1 MLAFF
6 YLLCGLRN
14 HFNSSLLADE
24 QFEEKYRRPP
34 HQGGVAYISLMSK
47 KTSGMTTREA
57 KISEEQGSMDAD
69 LSVGDEVEVFLSE
82 IEVEG

>member
-14 HFNSSLLADE
+14 HFNSSLLAE
-24 QFEEKYRRPP
+24 QFEEKDRRPS
-34 HQGGVAYISLMSK
+34 HQGGVAYLSLMSK

-57 KISEEQGSMDAD
+57 KISEEQVSMDVD
-69 LSVGDEVEVFLSE
+69 LSVDSSMG
-82 IEVEG
+82 

>member
-1 MLAFF
+1 MAFGVIFTALAQ
-6 YLLCGLRN
+6 
-14 HFNSSLLADE
+14 
-24 QFEEKYRRPP
+24 QFEEKDRRPS

-47 KTSGMTTREA
+47 KTSGMATREA
-57 KISEEQGSMDAD
+57 KISEEQGGMDVD